1 MSSSTALQRV
11 TRSQNRQSSVEDS
24 GLPAKETQ
32 KEASH
37 QNVPTKPPQELG
49 KRPIEVVNDPI
60 DRREEAA
67 AGSKKDIR
75 AAKKKSPISDTFAS
89 SSSPIVF
96 GNVLQKSKQ
105 TNDNQSDVSS
115 QQKQTSSDPT
125 SKDSHALHAAMQDNA
140 ENRMIDDDHQSN
152 GSSEAEMIYHAKQQQ
167 LFSLVIKIPTSP
179 DYNNGKV
186 IKFLKQ
192 TRDFLIAD
200 PELGPDVRH
209 VSEILPKFQKIN
221 KDLESRDDNPER
233 QQQKRQTTGYR
244 LIINL
249 ALQETVEKIKE
260 LSFEFESKDYVF
272 NAYISVKEQ

>member
-1 MSSSTALQRV
+1 MSSSTAPQRV

-24 GLPAKETQ
+24 DLPAKETQ
-32 KEASH
+32 KETSQ
-37 QNVPTKPPQELG
+37 QNVPTKPTQELG
-49 KRPIEVVNDPI
+49 KRPLEAVNDPI

-75 AAKKKSPISDTFAS
+75 AAKKKSPVSDAFAS
-89 SSSPIVF
+89 PSSPIVF
-96 GNVLQKSKQ
+96 RNVSQKSKQ

-115 QQKQTSSDPT
+115 QQKQTSSDLA
-125 SKDSHALHAAMQDNA
+125 SKDSHASHAAMQENA

-179 DYNNGKV
+179 DYTNGKI

-200 PELGPDVRH
+200 PEFGPD

-233 QQQKRQTTGYR
+233 QQQK
-244 LIINL
+244 
-249 ALQETVEKIKE
+249 
-260 LSFEFESKDYVF
+260 
-272 NAYISVKEQ
+272 